1 MSYRLVF
8 RPAVAAGRAKKV
20 LSPWLIAE
28 ASISISR
35 CPLGASVGVGTS
47 QTSSSRVS
55 VTHTAFTVFS
65 FRSPMDC
72 SDLLRAIT
80 TWTLTFHKY
89 GSFC

>member
-47 QTSSSRVS
+47 RTSSSRFQLRIRLS
-55 VTHTAFTVFS
+55 LCFPFGHRWIAMT
-65 FRSPMDC
+65 FREPSQ
-72 SDLLRAIT
+72 RG
-80 TWTLTFHKY
+80 H
-89 GSFC
+89 